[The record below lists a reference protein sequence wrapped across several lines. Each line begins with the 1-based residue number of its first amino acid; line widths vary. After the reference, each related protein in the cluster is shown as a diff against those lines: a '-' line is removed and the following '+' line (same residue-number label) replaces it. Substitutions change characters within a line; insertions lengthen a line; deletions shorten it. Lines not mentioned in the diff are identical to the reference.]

1 MGKKALL
8 WSVVSAFVLVIVL
21 ACSGHREAGE
31 VEFVDEGYAGPRNGK
46 LVCGTQYLDRDDEE
60 FEQTLFAL
68 DLASR
73 TQIDIYSG
81 DEYYFDSV
89 AADPSGDVFYACGSE
104 GKYYLDRPP
113 RDYYLYRIEKGDKRK
128 YEISA
133 PLLHVQYESD
143 GEVVCS
149 RDGAYV
155 FMMTHQGYRATT
167 EPTGAEPPE
176 GPLQNR
182 SVLYRYSVA
191 DSRAATVEVFE
202 PEVHLVGA
210 AADGLV
216 FFENEGDGFVYF
228 GVMDYDGRV
237 TYRLTPRVAYGT
249 YLAPAGDTFVIA
261 EPADGTDELD
271 DAVDLELFALDG
283 GFYVPLATIEDA
295 RPRSLVGAPDGS
307 AAAVLVG
314 WGLSSD
320 RVTAVEFDGARVSEV
335 ADIGV
340 RGTPRL
346 YCWAMDVG
354 VPEAGEV
361 AKAE

>member
-1 MGKKALL
+1 MGRKTFSLAIL
-8 WSVVSAFVLVIVL
+8 SAFTLAIIL
-21 ACSGHREAGE
+21 ACSAHREAGE
-31 VEFVDEGYAGPRNGK
+31 VEFVEEGYAGPRTGK
-46 LVCGTQYLDRDDEE
+46 LVCGTQYLDRDDKE

-73 TQIDIYSG
+73 TQIDIYTG

-89 AADPSGDVFYACGSE
+89 AADPSGEVFYACGSE

-113 RDYYLYRIEKGDKRK
+113 RDYYLYRIEKGKK
-128 YEISA
+128 GGYEISA
-133 PLLHVQYESD
+133 PVLHVQYESD

-155 FMMTHQGYRATT
+155 FMMTHQGYRATAD
-167 EPTGAEPPE
+167 PTGAELPE

-191 DSRAATVEVFE
+191 ESRAATVEVFE
-202 PEVHLVGA
+202 PEMHLVGA

-228 GVMDYDGRV
+228 GVMDYDGRI

-249 YLAPAGDTFVIA
+249 YLAPAGDTFVMA
-261 EPADGTDELD
+261 EPLGELGELD
-271 DAVDLELFALDG
+271 DAIDLELLLLDG
-283 GFYVPLATIEDA
+283 GFYVPLATVEDA

-320 RVTAVEFDGARVSEV
+320 RVTAVEFDGAHVSEV

-340 RGTPRL
+340 SGTSRL

-354 VPEAGEV
+354 MPEVGEV